1 MYKWET
7 GPNMQGGRSQSA
19 IPRQPLPFDYENAQG
34 LLLRGVV
41 VATYEVD
48 DENNPEKEL
57 SGDTTPSAIYCDV
70 LTYSSLQ
77 RQQVLYLRGCLV
89 SQDRGGIH
97 RGRIFKP
104 RAARLDKTGN
114 PIDLNNNTNVANLDG
129 DHVLVGFV
137 DGRFNT
143 PIILRG
149 IPHPS
154 ADAGNEGDTQR
165 RRMRLV
171 QTDGDPDFFKHHGTI
186 HGVDDDGNWGV
197 DTRFAND
204 GTLKEDAGEQPPP
217 TDGKGSQ
224 HHQLPLDG
232 VFTVDLSDMSDP
244 NSPQAKVRLTLSR
257 NSMQVTYPDSS
268 ISFTIDADNQIIEM
282 GATGN
287 NDRVVIATKADDE
300 HQDIRDQVS
309 DLADEIRQHAHAL
322 SMYFVPLI
330 PNPGKPIAEVTKPP
344 IIVATGAG
352 GDPNVINA
360 ITQGEAGAGAAP
372 TKITSS
378 IPEYDPFL
386 FTDGG
391 NAGDVASERVT
402 IDK

>member
-7 GPNMQGGRSQSA
+7 GPNMQGGRTQAA

-48 DENNPEKEL
+48 ADNNPEKEL
-57 SGDTTPSAIYCDV
+57 SGDTTPIAIYCDV

-89 SQDRGGIH
+89 SQDIGGMH

-129 DHVLVGFV
+129 DHVLVGFI
-137 DGRFNT
+137 DGRFNSPT
-143 PIILRG
+143 ILKG
-149 IPHPS
+149 VPHPS

-171 QTDGDPDFFKHHGTI
+171 QTDGDPDFFKHHGSVY
-186 HGVDDDGNWGV
+186 GVTDDGDWSV

-232 VFTVDLSDMSDP
+232 VFTVSLSNMNDP
-244 NSPQAKVRLTLSR
+244 NNPQEKVRLTLSR
-257 NSMQVTYPDSS
+257 NSMQVAYPDSS

-287 NDRVVIATKADDE
+287 SDRVVIATKADDE
-300 HQDIRDQVS
+300 HEDIRDRIS
-309 DLADEIRQHAHAL
+309 DLAEEVRQHGHAL
-322 SMYFVPLI
+322 SMYFFPLI
-330 PNPGKPIAEVTKPP
+330 PNPARPIQEATKPP
-344 IIVATGAG
+344 IIVAPGGGGAANIITGA
-352 GDPNVINA
+352 
-360 ITQGEAGAGAAP
+360 EAGVGAAP
-372 TKITSS
+372 IKDTASL
-378 IPEYDPFL
+378 PEYDPFM

-391 NAGDVASERVT
+391 SIKDVASERVT